1 MTLALR
7 VRENIVEGMR
17 TLNIHVVRNASVS
30 ACIPRVFV
38 ETGTV
43 RDPSFEVW
51 FLGFRNSEI
60 VSLASMTENVIDV
73 IAIIS
78 ATTKRT
84 AEVDIISELTSVGLD
99 RSLLS
104 KEHHRAYRTGSS

>member
-1 MTLALR
+1 
-7 VRENIVEGMR
+7 MR

-30 ACIPRVFV
+30 ACIPSVFV
-38 ETGTV
+38 ETGMV

-60 VSLASMTENVIDV
+60 VSLDNMTENDIDV
-73 IAIIS
+73 IAISS

-84 AEVDIISELTSVGLD
+84 AEVDIISELLSVELD

-104 KEHHRAYRTGSS
+104 QKHHLAYRNGSS